1 MKKISIV
8 SSCYNEELNVDEL
21 CARVKAQ
28 MKKYDGKY
36 NYEHILLDNG
46 SSDKTAERLRA
57 LAKKDKHIKVIINA
71 RNFGHIRSPI
81 YGFLQSSGD
90 AFISIV
96 SDLQEPPELIPEFIK
111 QWEEGHEIVIGVR
124 KSSSETPLL
133 AMIRKA
139 FYFFIRKIADHD
151 VRMVKNYTGFGLY
164 DKKVLDYLRACEDP
178 YPYFRGLVAE
188 VGFDKGMVYY
198 DQAPR
203 KRGITANNFYTLY
216 DMAMLG
222 IVKYS
227 KVPLRFF
234 TFAGFV
240 LSGISILISMTYLIL
255 KLLYWESFTMGTA
268 PILIGI
274 FFFSSVQLFALG
286 IFGEYLGAIYTR
298 VDKKPLVVEKER
310 INF

>member
-28 MKKYDGKY
+28 MKKYKGKY
-36 NYEHILLDNG
+36 DYEHILLDNG
-46 SSDKTAERLRA
+46 STDKTADRLRA

-71 RNFGHIRSPI
+71 RNFGHIRSPY
-81 YGFLQSSGD
+81 YGITVAEGD
-90 AFISIV
+90 AVVSMA
-96 SDLQEPPELIPEFIK
+96 SDLQEPPELLPEFIEK
-111 QWEEGHEIVIGVR
+111 WEEGCKIVVAVR
-124 KSSSETPLL
+124 SKSEETPVLRF
-133 AMIRKA
+133 IRSA
-139 FYFFIRKIADHD
+139 FYNVIKRISDND
-151 VRMVKNYTGFGLY
+151 VKMIKNYTGFGLY
-164 DKKVLDYLRACEDP
+164 DKQVVDILRQNDDP
-178 YPYFRGLVAE
+178 YPYFRGLIAE
-188 VGFDKGMVYY
+188 IGFEKGIVTFE
-198 DQAPR
+198 QPSR

-234 TFAGFV
+234 TFSGFI
-240 LSGISILISMTYLIL
+240 LSGLSILISFAYLIL
-255 KLLYWESFTMGTA
+255 KLLYWDKFSMGTA